1 MIPYDITYKEL
12 IITYDITGGELIIT
26 CRIFRIILTQQIES
40 TRSPKS
46 IRES

>member
-26 CRIFRIILTQQIES
+26 YRILRIIS
-40 TRSPKS
+40 KF
-46 IRES
+46 

>member
-26 CRIFRIILTQQIES
+26 CRILRIISNFNAANKNNSI
-40 TRSPKS
+40 PK
-46 IRES
+46 INT

>member
-26 CRIFRIILTQQIES
+26 CRIFRIIS
-40 TRSPKS
+40 KF
-46 IRES
+46 

>member
-26 CRIFRIILTQQIES
+26 CRILRIIS
-40 TRSPKS
+40 KF
-46 IRES
+46 